1 MTTTADTKRYTL
13 IIGAEQQQKLAA
25 MAKDNGISQADV
37 IEVLV
42 EQADEAK
49 LKKAFATKKES
60 KVETRG
66 RKKDLT
72 KMIEALSP
80 EERAALMAKLQG

>member
-1 MTTTADTKRYTL
+1 MTTERKRYTI
-13 IIGAEQQQKLAA
+13 IIGAEHQEKLAR
-25 MAKDNGISQADV
+25 MATDNAISQADV

-49 LKKAFATKKES
+49 LKKVFAAKKES

-66 RKKDLT
+66 RKKDLV
-72 KMIEALSP
+72 KAINALTP
-80 EERAALMAKLQG
+80 EEKAAILEQLQG